1 MKNNNSFLNRKLHQ
15 TPRLNVFICYVV
27 SLVFDLSFWPTAGLF
42 LCLQKHWPCMSLINE
57 TNKKENDI
65 LCPSFWLWCLLPP
78 PRVPSHS
85 RLHFSLLSWMFQF
98 ATHNRRVNSHWCCT
112 LFSAERKL
120 VHQQSRAL
128 RPGSFGAA
136 RWGEIGVKRSQSEC
150 VTLRNLF
157 LDRMLSYIT

>member
-1 MKNNNSFLNRKLHQ
+1 MLCSF
-15 TPRLNVFICYVV
+15 IG
-27 SLVFDLSFWPTAGLF
+27 FWPFFLTDGQLF
-42 LCLQKHWPCMSLINE
+42 FQKHWPCLSLMNE

-65 LCPSFWLWCLLPP
+65 VCPSFWLAYMSTAAAH
-78 PRVPSHS
+78 V
-85 RLHFSLLSWMFQF
+85 HFSLLSWMFQF

-128 RPGSFGAA
+128 RPGSFCAA

>member
-1 MKNNNSFLNRKLHQ
+1 MLCSF
-15 TPRLNVFICYVV
+15 IG
-27 SLVFDLSFWPTAGLF
+27 FWPFF
-42 LCLQKHWPCMSLINE
+42 LTDCRPFFCLQKHWPCMSVINE

-78 PRVPSHS
+78 SPRVPSHS

-128 RPGSFGAA
+128 RPGSFCAA
-136 RWGEIGVKRSQSEC
+136 RWDEIGVKRSQSEC